1 MRREIGL
8 IKVISIGLFKK
19 EFIDKEHDEAVDTIY
34 NDTGRFCMNIMVLL
48 WSSKKI
54 YKRVI

>member
-54 YKRVI
+54 Y